1 MFAGHANPKKR
12 PSTAGVLRATASWPG
27 DRREGD
33 PMSTDRATLARRFKE
48 ARLNCGLTQD
58 EAAAAVGIPRT
69 AVVNI
74 EAGKRSVSTMELT
87 KFAKAYHR
95 PVTYFFEE
103 DAAAVEAADLI
114 LARQLPGYE
123 DNKLVKEAVAR
134 CTDICRIAI
143 ELETLLDRRRRT
155 APPTYDLPAPRRT
168 EEAIEQGIM
177 VAEEERRR
185 LGLGFAAIADVSD
198 LVNTQ
203 GIWAS
208 GFKLPDE
215 MSGLFLRHSSLRSI
229 IIVNHKHPRARKRFS
244 YAHEYAHAILD
255 RSTNAIVSTDRNAQ
269 ELVEKRAN
277 AFAATFLMPQAGV
290 SWFLS
295 LIDKGGA
302 SRWQLHTY
310 GPGDDDT
317 ETERRAA
324 PRSQRITFKDA
335 ALLAHHFG
343 TSYESAVYRLR
354 DLRIIRPV
362 ERQALLEEEQKLAAK
377 EFIEL
382 FYKEPPPGPDRELVL
397 EVANLAIEAF
407 QREEVST
414 GYLRDLAER
423 LGISGA
429 KLVELAETA
438 AYD

>member
-1 MFAGHANPKKR
+1 M
-12 PSTAGVLRATASWPG
+12 
-27 DRREGD
+27 
-33 PMSTDRATLARRFKE
+33 ARRLKE

-74 EAGKRSVSTMELT
+74 EAGKRSLSTLELS

-95 PVTYFFEE
+95 SVNHFFEE
-103 DAAAVEAADLI
+103 EAVAVEPADLI

-134 CTDICRIAI
+134 CSDICQVAI
-143 ELETLLDRRRRT
+143 ELETLLERRPRVVL
-155 APPTYDLPAPRRT
+155 PTYDLPAPKRA
-168 EEAIEQGIM
+168 EEAIEQGIL

-185 LGLGFAAIADVSD
+185 LGLGFAPIADVSD
-198 LVNTQ
+198 LINTQ

-208 GFKLPDE
+208 GFRLPDE
-215 MSGLFLRHSSLRSI
+215 MSGLFVRHTSARSI
-229 IIVNHKHPRARKRFS
+229 IIVNLQHARNRKRFS

-255 RSTNAIVSTDRNAQ
+255 RGMNAIVSTDRNSQ
-269 ELVEKRAN
+269 ELIEKRAN
-277 AFAATFLMPQAGV
+277 AFSAAFLMPQSGV

-302 SRWQLHTY
+302 SRWRLHSYQAVTE
-310 GPGDDDT
+310 DDAD
-317 ETERRAA
+317 TERRAA

-335 ALLAHHFG
+335 AMLAHHYG
-343 TSYESAVYRLR
+343 TSYDSAVYRLR
-354 DLRIIRPV
+354 DLRIIRPA
-362 ERQALLEEEQKLAAK
+362 ERQALLVDEQKVAAR

-382 FYKEPPPGPDRELVL
+382 FYNESQSAPDREFVL
-397 EVANLAIEAF
+397 EVAHLAIEAF

-414 GYLRDLAER
+414 GYLRDLGEK

-429 KLVELAETA
+429 KLVELAQTA